1 MRHTQ
6 TLRATLLVA
15 TAAAGAACT
24 PRSDTPPVGEATP
37 VTPDHRAVS
46 GPPATSSPSDEPLD
60 RAGAP
65 VFGHVAV
72 FDAKDLLGRI
82 REHAAPPRI
91 HDMFETEPL
100 VGLGVGLAGLPSG
113 LSTKID
119 LARPFGCVVGDLS
132 TGLDVACVFGYR
144 GGAGELARDFEVP
157 AGSDAQGHAAAV
169 TLHGLPLFIDAL
181 GDDVVVSASP
191 TIFGAARAYL
201 QRNIVERSVA
211 ARPDLEIVVYADEL
225 VTRHEERLAAFY
237 VSEEDRLGAQL
248 AGADARVRQAVTTYA
263 QHHRA
268 LERADLKK
276 LGEYRQ
282 LTLHARVGAEGI
294 ALGVHAIPRPGG
306 RFPTGSLTRGR
317 TIPPALVKNL
327 PAGVLACFAF
337 NVDPWALAG
346 FNRHTSG
353 AITDDDVRGSIAMAS
368 AVWGALTTQPPADA
382 EAAITEHLL
391 EARRLYAGP
400 TVWALV
406 DEPGTPFALLGVR
419 ELTPGTSGRDS
430 WLAWSRRMTPEVV
443 LGGGAGYL
451 TWSFVPAAMTIDGF
465 IVDRWIFRPAQEADQ
480 KALEVDVASFAP
492 ALARGLVVDRME
504 AHGHVYYAIA
514 PGSEESFLRRV
525 LEARAGKGSL
535 DSDTHVAAVITRD
548 PASHVLFGLDLA
560 ALRNALASRAELA
573 RMFDLDP
580 LALGDVGA
588 GLDDVYLH
596 YAETEA
602 GVLRGSLVVGPAVLK
617 WLKGEP

>member
-1 MRHTQ
+1 MRHTMI
-6 TLRATLLVA
+6 LRATLLVA
-15 TAAAGAACT
+15 AACT
-24 PRSDTPPVGEATP
+24 PRSDTPPVGEAAP
-37 VTPDHRAVS
+37 VTPDHRVVP
-46 GPPATSSPSDEPLD
+46 GPPAPSPPPDEPLD

-65 VFGHVAV
+65 ALGHVVV
-72 FDAKDLLGRI
+72 FDAKSLLARI

-91 HDMFETEPL
+91 YDMLETEQI

-113 LSTKID
+113 LSSKID
-119 LARPFGCVVGDLS
+119 LTRPFGCVVGDLS
-132 TGLDVACVFGYR
+132 TGLDVACVFGYH
-144 GGAGELARDFEVP
+144 GGAEELARDFEVP

-169 TLHGLPLFIDAL
+169 TLHGLPLFVDTL

-201 QRNIVERSVA
+201 QRNIVERAAA
-211 ARPDLEIVVYADEL
+211 ARPDLEIVVYTDEL
-225 VTRHEERLAAFY
+225 VTRHEERLAAFF
-237 VSEEDRLGAQL
+237 VGEEDGLGAQL
-248 AGADARVRQAVTTYA
+248 AGADARVRHGATAYA
-263 QHHRA
+263 QHQQA

-282 LTLHARVGAEGI
+282 LTLHARVNAEGI

-306 RFPTGSLTRGR
+306 RFPAESLTRGR
-317 TIPPALVKNL
+317 TIPPTLVKNL
-327 PAGVLACFAF
+327 PTGVLAWCAF
-337 NVDPWALAG
+337 NIDPWALAG

-353 AITDDDVRGSIAMAS
+353 AVTDEDVRGSIAMAS
-368 AVWGALTTQPPADA
+368 AVWGALTTRSPADA
-382 EAAITEHLL
+382 EAAITAHFR
-391 EARRLYAGP
+391 EARRLYMGP

-406 DEPGTPFALLGVR
+406 DEPSTPFAILGVR
-419 ELTPGTSGRDS
+419 ELTHGTSGRDS
-430 WLAWSRRMTPEVV
+430 WLAWSQRMTPEEV

-465 IVDRWIFRPAQEADQ
+465 IVDRWIVRPAQEADQ
-480 KALEVDVASFAP
+480 KALEVDLASFAP

-535 DSDTHVAAVITRD
+535 SSDTHVAAVMTRD

-560 ALRNALASRAELA
+560 ALRNALASRTELSN
-573 RMFDLDP
+573 MLDLDP
-580 LALGDVGA
+580 FVLGDVGG

-617 WLKGEP
+617 WLKAEP